1 MKHYRSI
8 QDLAK
13 ENLAKWKDL
22 QKNDTQIKC
31 AIHRGNTLNDNIPA
45 FRKGELNVIAG
56 HICSGRTFL
65 FSHMALIMSEHAK
78 VLFCSFEWSQQAVTA
93 QLFSILV
100 KTEWKLRNT
109 SQTVNK
115 NHIQKWTEAEEKLAT
130 RNLLIDSND
139 IESLDTWLDEL
150 EHTILETGTEV
161 ILVDELHAH
170 PDFFN
175 PKSCDKYKKMLLKG
189 LRKLAEEKNVCI
201 IISWRV
207 NQIIEDWEKKP
218 FFNLLDITDTQT
230 GIIEAAHQILMLR
243 RPAFFDAFGYIK
255 ENEMI
260 LSMLKTTSYYPNNH
274 VTLYANWKTAQLSL
288 DEHVDN
294 QQVSD
299 SF

>member
-1 MKHYRSI
+1 MKNYRSI

-22 QKNDTQIKC
+22 QKNDTRIEC

-45 FRKGELNVIAG
+45 FGRGELNVIAG

-78 VLFCSFEWSQQAVTA
+78 VLFYSFEWSEQAVTA
-93 QLFSILV
+93 QLFSILG

-130 RNLLIDSND
+130 RDLLIGSND

-161 ILVDELHAH
+161 ILVDDLHAH

-175 PKSCDKYKKMLLKG
+175 PKSCYKYKKMLLKG

-207 NQIIEDWEKKP
+207 KPILDWDSKNTYGLP
-218 FFNLLDITDTQT
+218 DIADAPT

-255 ENEMI
+255 ENEMF
-260 LSMLKTTSYYPNNH
+260 LSMGKTTSGDPNIR
-274 VTLYANWKTAQLSL
+274 VPLYANWKTSALSL
-288 DEHVDN
+288 DENMDN